1 MIVQLNVSGEEC
13 TFSSWRHSKMYTP
26 DTTANSQTEVV
37 LTKINKNAA
46 AKVYKNF
53 SGTTDTIRH
62 LKTFWVISN
71 EMSVLLFILIWCY
84 FSCLKIYSEKCL
96 NNCFY
101 EQMFFAIF
109 VVKWDTGQLLLEN
122 NN

>member
-1 MIVQLNVSGEEC
+1 
-13 TFSSWRHSKMYTP
+13 MYTP

-101 EQMFFAIF
+101 EQMFFEIF
-109 VVKWDTGQLLLEN
+109 LVKWDTGQLLLEN

>member
-13 TFSSWRHSKMYTP
+13 TFSSWTHSKMYTP

-53 SGTTDTIRH
+53 SGTRDTIRH
-62 LKTFWVISN
+62 LKTF
-71 EMSVLLFILIWCY
+71 
-84 FSCLKIYSEKCL
+84 
-96 NNCFY
+96 
-101 EQMFFAIF
+101 
-109 VVKWDTGQLLLEN
+109 
-122 NN
+122 